1 MIIRTLHAIPDD
13 IQGYINVL
21 LAGRPLPAIHIVD
34 VGDGIWQAL
43 EGTHRLAAYKLAGKQ
58 PIIIEVDFEENKDTP
73 IIDIIGKT
81 DGDNDIDPDMTLA
94 EYVDKYYDGI
104 DINFDGIFPALA
116 GIVKI
121 L

>member
-1 MIIRTLHAIPDD
+1 MIIRTLHAIPDE
-13 IQGYINVL
+13 IQGYVNVL
-21 LAGRPLPAIHIVD
+21 LAGKTLPAIHIVA

-43 EGTHRLAAYKLAGKQ
+43 EGTHRLAACKLTGKQ
-58 PIIIEVDFEENKDTP
+58 PITIEVDFERDKDTP
-73 IIDIIGKT
+73 ILDIIGET

-94 EYVDKYYDGI
+94 EYVEKYYDGI
-104 DINFDGIFPALA
+104 DINFDGIIPALA